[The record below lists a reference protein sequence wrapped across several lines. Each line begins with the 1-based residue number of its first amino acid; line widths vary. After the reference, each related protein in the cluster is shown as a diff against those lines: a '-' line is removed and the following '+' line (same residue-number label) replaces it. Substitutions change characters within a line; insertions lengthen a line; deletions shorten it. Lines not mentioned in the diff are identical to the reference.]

1 MAISWVLFP
10 GGVLKEVKTE
20 HGHTLNREVARNLV
34 VFPGGV
40 LKEVNILNM

>member
-1 MAISWVLFP
+1 MCPGSVLN
-10 GGVLKEVKTE
+10 EVRTE
-20 HGHTLNREVARNLV
+20 HDGHTLNGEVARKLV